1 MVTAFL
7 SHGTNCITGES
18 GEGGNGAEEGEVGF
32 FREVFSDATGTTN
45 NGISSSWYFRTAKG
59 TDIRW
64 VTVALSFMSA
74 LFILFF
80 FQFFQNSI

>member
-1 MVTAFL
+1 MFYMVTAFL

-45 NGISSSWYFRTAKG
+45 NGISSS
-59 TDIRW
+59 
-64 VTVALSFMSA
+64 
-74 LFILFF
+74 
-80 FQFFQNSI
+80 